1 MAEKKTKKT
10 LTGTKKSS
18 AAPKKTKT
26 STKKATMKEQ
36 IEKLDQAL
44 AENEGVDIT
53 AFLPEEVVADIETN
67 KQPQPAPE
75 NLNLDKEVKKI
86 LEEAEPSA
94 EVQELV
100 DDFTSSAAKVE
111 EVLNKEPEKAE
122 EVIAA
127 EAKHVEDT
135 LNKIEELKERVFKMT
150 KAKHRENTFT
160 NLWNGMGYDF

>member
-26 STKKATMKEQ
+26 SSKKATMKEQ

-44 AENEGVDIT
+44 ADNEGVDIT
-53 AFLPEEVVADIETN
+53 AFLPEEVISDIEAK
-67 KQPQPAPE
+67 KQDEPT
-75 NLNLDKEVKKI
+75 LKNLDLDTEVKKI
-86 LEEAEPSA
+86 IEETEPSA

-100 DDFTSSAAKVE
+100 DDFANSTAKVE
-111 EVLNKEPEKAE
+111 EALNKEPEKAE
-122 EVIAA
+122 EVIAT

-135 LNKIEELKERVFKMT
+135 LNKIEELKQRVFNMT